1 VFDLERFLIDQ
12 VMPPDRKA
20 LSHDLALHHRRDVM
34 KDVLEH
40 ALPATLRDVVV
51 VSGQRDG
58 RSIQETDANKIYST
72 EIRVIGPHWV
82 VRCEC

>member
-1 VFDLERFLIDQ
+1 
-12 VMPPDRKA
+12 
-20 LSHDLALHHRRDVM
+20 M